1 MVMLFAK
8 VDNQSSSSQ
17 AAAKFSLPSLQA
29 LGAALISGLLLAA
42 VFPKWDLTFLLPV
55 GLVPLFWALRGQS
68 LKHAFW
74 LGMAAGLAH
83 FSMLLYWIV
92 YVTNVYGGL
101 PLPLGV
107 GVLLLLAG
115 YLSLYRG
122 LWAVGLAFA
131 QKREL
136 NLLWFAPAL
145 WTALELGQT
154 HILFGGFPWELLGYS
169 LYRFPL
175 FLQVA
180 DLTGVYGI
188 SFLIVLIN
196 TAFYLFLFP
205 RQGGWSLHRS
215 RPLAVIALVLLVWL
229 GYGYYRLGG
238 LAKQIS
244 ASPKLKVAVV
254 QGNLKQGD
262 KWNPQIVKD
271 TLERYRRLTSQ
282 VQGAQLFIWPETAAP
297 FFFRPPSDL
306 SQHLEAIARESR
318 GRLLFGSM
326 AFEKNPSGQKFF
338 NAAYLLDLQGKEA
351 GRYDK
356 NHLVPFGEYVPLQ
369 SLLFFIPKM
378 VPMIGDFTTGP
389 VGATLPL
396 PEGKVGPLI
405 CFESIF
411 PGLSRAQVQ
420 NGAQLLVNITN
431 DAWFGTTSAPYQHLA
446 MAVLR
451 AVENRVSLARAANTG
466 VSAFIGPDGRI
477 LWSSDL
483 FVEAAHSLEIPW
495 LPGGSFYSRYGD
507 VFAWVCVLLAV
518 LGLSRCLFRRSRAS

>member
-1 MVMLFAK
+1 MLFAK
-8 VDNQSSSSQ
+8 VDNPSSNSR
-17 AAAKFSLPSLQA
+17 AAARFSFPGLQSLV
-29 LGAALISGLLLAA
+29 AAMISGLLLAA

-55 GLVPLFWALRGQS
+55 ALVPLFWALRGQS

-83 FSMLLYWIV
+83 YGVLLYWIV

-107 GVLLLLAG
+107 GVLFLLAG

-122 LWAVGLAFA
+122 LWAIGIVFA
-131 QKREL
+131 QNRDL

-175 FLQVA
+175 FLQAA
-180 DLTGVYGI
+180 DLTGVYGV

-196 TAFYLFLFP
+196 AAFYLFLFP
-205 RQGGWSLHRS
+205 RQGGWGFPRF
-215 RPLAVIALVLLVWL
+215 RPLAVTALLLLVWL
-229 GYGYYRLGG
+229 GYGYHRLGS
-238 LAKQIS
+238 LAEQI
-244 ASPKLKVAVV
+244 AAAPKLQVAVV
-254 QGNLKQGD
+254 QGNIKQGD

-282 VQGAQLFIWPETAAP
+282 IQGARLIIWPETAAP

-318 GRLLFGSM
+318 GRLLFGSL
-326 AFEKNPSGQKFF
+326 AFENNPSGERFF
-338 NAAYLLDLQGKEA
+338 NSAYLLDFQGKEA

-356 NHLVPFGEYVPLQ
+356 THLVPFGEYVPLQ
-369 SLLFFIPKM
+369 RLLFFIPKL
-378 VPMIGDFTTGP
+378 VPVIGDFATGP
-389 VGATLPL
+389 AGATLPL

-411 PGLSRAQVQ
+411 PGLSRAHVQ
-420 NGAQLLVNITN
+420 NGSQLLVNITN
-431 DAWFGTTSAPYQHLA
+431 DAWFGKTAAAYQHMS

-477 LWSSDL
+477 LWGSDL
-483 FVEAAHSLEIPW
+483 FVEAAHSLAVHW
-495 LPGGSFYSRYGD
+495 LSGGSFYSRFGD
-507 VFAWVCVLLAV
+507 AFAWVCILLAV
-518 LGLSRCLFRRSRAS
+518 LGLVRCLTRRATAS